1 MFKLYCLPKFYRQA
15 MEPLREHFQW
25 GHFLTFCWLLLTMML
40 HHGPG
45 NLRQISTYIPLPYQ
59 LLTRL
64 LSSSYWYS
72 STLWEQMLCLVLS
85 KLPPPKDGICYVI
98 ADATDAPKRSKL
110 NPYAR
115 KGKKSKSDPWL
126 FGLHILVVSFQ
137 WSHWRIPVAFRLV
150 KAKNSLGYVNENT
163 LLRELLPTVK
173 LLLPSWTKQVIFLAD
188 AAYASKDNF
197 RCLKKLKW
205 SYVIACAKTW
215 NLADGTPL
223 KNRLHR
229 LQKNQFHGTWLPSGK
244 NGKRRRWFYA
254 RQESLNLNHLGD
266 VTVVFSKTR
275 RNNPS
280 ASAKVLLT
288 NLSNLS
294 TRDILL
300 IYQRR
305 WHTEVMFKEL
315 KSGLGLGQMQV
326 TKDEGRV
333 ERSVALSMMA
343 YLCLLRLSLKYNSHA
358 KSWSIFQ
365 AKWNLLAWVF
375 QDRQIHFRKTEAT
388 TSDEYLATG

>member
-15 MEPLREHFQW
+15 MEPFRQHFQW
-25 GHFLTFCWLLLTMML
+25 GHFLTFCWLLLIMML

-64 LSSSYWYS
+64 LSASYWYTS
-72 STLWEQMLCLVLS
+72 ALWEQMLLLVLQ
-85 KLPPPKDGICYVI
+85 KLPAPEDGICYVI
-98 ADATDAPKRSKL
+98 ADATDAPKRSKC

-137 WSHWRIPVAFRLV
+137 WSHWRIPVAFALV
-150 KAKNSLGYVNENT
+150 KAKASPGYINENE
-163 LLRELLPTVK
+163 LLRKLLLKVK
-173 LLLPSWTKQVIFLAD
+173 TLLPSWTQQVVFLAD
-188 AAYASKDNF
+188 AAYASRDNF
-197 RCLKKLKW
+197 RALNKLKW
-205 SYVIACAKTW
+205 DYVIACAKTW

-223 KNRLHR
+223 KNRLKK
-229 LQKNQFHGTWLPSGK
+229 LQKNQFHGTWLPTGD
-244 NGKRRRWFYA
+244 GKRRRWFYV
-254 RQESLNLNHLGD
+254 RQESLNLNHLGN

-288 NLSNLS
+288 NLTDLDFR
-294 TRDILL
+294 TILL
-300 IYQRR
+300 MYQRR
-305 WHTEVMFKEL
+305 WNTEVLFKEL

-333 ERSVALSMMA
+333 ERSVALGLMA
-343 YLCLLRLSLKYNSHA
+343 YLCLLRLSLKSNPNA

-365 AKWNLLAWVF
+365 AKWNLLAQVF
-375 QDRQIHFRKTEAT
+375 QDRQLHFMRTEVENL
-388 TSDEYLATG
+388 DEYLATG